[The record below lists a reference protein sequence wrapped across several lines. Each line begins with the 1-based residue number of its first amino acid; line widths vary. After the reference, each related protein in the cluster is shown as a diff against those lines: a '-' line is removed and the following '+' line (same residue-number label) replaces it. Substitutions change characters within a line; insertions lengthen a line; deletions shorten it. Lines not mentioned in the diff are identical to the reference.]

1 MAAPPGTALGRERAP
16 NSEEPAM
23 NLPAMCCLPL
33 LAVAFAAAAAQPSS
47 QVDPAS
53 APAATSATPAV
64 VGCGRI
70 SVFDVAPRSK
80 DLYRARL
87 INVDGQLPGPTSAR
101 SYRISAGKHSL
112 EVAELIDEKQFN
124 DLQMRQRTQRSDRYK
139 TIELDVQP
147 NTTYLLA
154 AHLIEANRN
163 DIIGQ
168 TYWEPVIYSQSSEAC
183 N

>member
-1 MAAPPGTALGRERAP
+1 
-16 NSEEPAM
+16 M
-23 NLPAMCCLPL
+23 NLSALYCLPL
-33 LAVAFAAAAAQPSS
+33 LGMAFVVSAQPAS

-53 APAATSATPAV
+53 APAATSVAPAV
-64 VGCGRI
+64 AGCGRI

-87 INVDGQLPGPTSAR
+87 MNVDGELPGPTSAR
-101 SYRISAGKHSL
+101 SFRVSAGKHTL
-112 EVAELIDEKQFN
+112 EVAEAIDDNQFTGMQ
-124 DLQMRQRTQRSDRYK
+124 LRQRVQQSDRYK

-154 AHLIEANRN
+154 AHLIEANRS

-168 TYWEPVIYSQSSEAC
+168 TYWEPVIYQHNSEAC
-183 N
+183 K

>member
-1 MAAPPGTALGRERAP
+1 
-16 NSEEPAM
+16 M
-23 NLPAMCCLPL
+23 NLSVLCCLPL
-33 LAVAFAAAAAQPSS
+33 LAVAFAASAQPLS

-53 APAATSATPAV
+53 APASTAATPAV
-64 VGCGRI
+64 AGCGRI
-70 SVFDVAPRSK
+70 SVFDVAPRST

-101 SYRISAGKHSL
+101 SYRVSPGKHSL

>member
-1 MAAPPGTALGRERAP
+1 
-16 NSEEPAM
+16 M
-23 NLPAMCCLPL
+23 NLSVLCCLPL
-33 LAVAFAAAAAQPSS
+33 LAVAFATTAQPLS

-53 APAATSATPAV
+53 VPASTSATPATAV
-64 VGCGRI
+64 AGCGRI

-87 INVDGQLPGPTSAR
+87 MNVDGKLPGPTAAR
-101 SYRISAGKHSL
+101 SYRVNAGKHAL
-112 EVAELIDEKQFN
+112 EVAELIDERQFN
-124 DLQMRQRTQRSDRYK
+124 DVQLRQRVKQSDRYK

-168 TYWEPVIYSQSSEAC
+168 TYWEPVIFSQSSEAC

>member
-1 MAAPPGTALGRERAP
+1 
-16 NSEEPAM
+16 M
-23 NLPAMCCLPL
+23 NLSALCCLPL
-33 LAVAFAAAAAQPSS
+33 LAVAFATTAQPLA

-53 APAATSATPAV
+53 APATTSAAPAV
-64 VGCGRI
+64 TGCGRI

-87 INVDGQLPGPTSAR
+87 INVDGKLPGPTSAR
-101 SYRISAGKHSL
+101 SYRVGAGKHTL
-112 EVAELIDEKQFN
+112 EVAELIDVKQFN
-124 DLQMRQRTQRSDRYK
+124 DLQLRQRTQQSDRYK

-168 TYWEPVIYSQSSEAC
+168 TYWEPVIFSQSSEAC